1 MSLKS
6 AALIALVGTTLLT
19 IVLAIIFLRDFSA
32 FLSDAI
38 SLMALL
44 NGGVRLVASLSLA
57 VFLYVFHQAQP

>member
-1 MSLKS
+1 MTLKS
-6 AALIALVGTTLLT
+6 AALFALIGSTLLT
-19 IVLAIIFLRDFSA
+19 IVLAVIFFRDFSA

-44 NGGVRLVASLSLA
+44 NCGVRLVASLSLT